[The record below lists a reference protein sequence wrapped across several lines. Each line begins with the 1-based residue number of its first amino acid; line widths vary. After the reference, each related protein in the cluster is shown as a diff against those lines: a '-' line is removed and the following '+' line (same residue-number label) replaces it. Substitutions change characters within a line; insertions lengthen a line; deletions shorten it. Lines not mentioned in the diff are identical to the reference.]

1 MMKYKYQNGAAF
13 IVVMFVLLL
22 VTIIGAV
29 AIKQSLTGLNIA
41 TNSQIQV
48 LLQQN
53 SDAAFFAIERD
64 NKDNTIL
71 QRNLSSLGML
81 GLVKSDQFLNKE
93 VVFCYR
99 PKTASTMFS
108 LSRTSIIFWEE
119 KEVDGKKEIVIKN
132 RELGS
137 EGFCKHSSNFF
148 TSKRDAVITQIA
160 VKKASLNTDVP
171 FKFYPIGVDTTT
183 VQLDQ
188 VQPVRIIITS
198 VLPGAATQAW
208 DVDKVNACFENNMNE
223 KIPGYSDNNTVT
235 KCFSDLGIPYSQQVM
250 DYAVVS
256 YAKQGG

>member
-1 MMKYKYQNGAAF
+1 MKYKYQNGAAF

-22 VTIIGAV
+22 VTIIGAL
-29 AIKQSLTGLNIA
+29 AIKQSLTGLSIA

-108 LSRTSIIFWEE
+108 LRSRW
-119 KEVDGKKEIVIKN
+119 
-132 RELGS
+132 
-137 EGFCKHSSNFF
+137 
-148 TSKRDAVITQIA
+148 
-160 VKKASLNTDVP
+160 
-171 FKFYPIGVDTTT
+171 
-183 VQLDQ
+183 
-188 VQPVRIIITS
+188 
-198 VLPGAATQAW
+198 
-208 DVDKVNACFENNMNE
+208 
-223 KIPGYSDNNTVT
+223 
-235 KCFSDLGIPYSQQVM
+235 
-250 DYAVVS
+250 
-256 YAKQGG
+256 